1 MTYLLDTNVCIR
13 YLNGRSQSIFRRI
26 QSIKPSEIAVC
37 SIVKMELFYGA
48 LRSQN
53 PQKALKNQQQFLA
66 QYHSYPFDD
75 LASAQVGEIRATLA
89 NLGTPIGSYDLMIAS
104 IAIVN
109 DLILV
114 THNVKEY
121 ERVPDLNFEDWE

>member
-121 ERVPDLNFEDWE
+121 ECTRFEF